1 MCYIGSCLILGVTS
15 TNMRRSAKD
24 VMNQLEVLRE
34 NATKLC
40 AEHGVTVQPYGH
52 VWWLIGNGIN
62 RVVAELAGLCRSDL
76 QPLAI
81 AER

>member
-1 MCYIGSCLILGVTS
+1 MSFQIE
-15 TNMRRSAKD
+15 
-24 VMNQLEVLRE
+24 QLRD

-52 VWWLIGNGIN
+52 VWWLVGHGIN
-62 RVVAELAGLCRSDL
+62 RVVAELAGLCQSDL
-76 QPLAI
+76 RPLMV

>member
-1 MCYIGSCLILGVTS
+1 
-15 TNMRRSAKD
+15 
-24 VMNQLEVLRE
+24 MNQLEVLRE

-40 AEHGVTVQPYGH
+40 AEHGVTIQPYGK

-76 QPLAI
+76 QPLVV